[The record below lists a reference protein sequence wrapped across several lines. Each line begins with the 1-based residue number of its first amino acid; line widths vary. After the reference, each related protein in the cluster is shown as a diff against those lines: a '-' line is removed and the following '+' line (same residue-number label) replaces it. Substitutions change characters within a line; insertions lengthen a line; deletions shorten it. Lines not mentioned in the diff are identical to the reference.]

1 MITTTTIFLPFWNLF
16 AAIFAWYLFLE
27 GLKKLGLIKSK

>member
-1 MITTTTIFLPFWNLF
+1 MTQTNIFLPFWKLF